1 MACLQ
6 GDSRTRVPLFSESLK
21 ETLICSFSVS
31 YFPIRFHNLKTH
43 IPFLILISA
52 APQIT
57 PVVDDTFERVLFS
70 YIRAGSSP
78 GSRGRESGWYRGKP
92 QETRGQV
99 VERNIQAPARRQQHL
114 LAPEPVIS
122 TYLYQPYIHT
132 QSALNSLFSC
142 FSDATRRL
150 SLGNSA
156 SS

>member
-6 GDSRTRVPLFSESLK
+6 AESRTRVPLFSESLK

-57 PVVDDTFERVLFS
+57 PAVDDTFERVLFS
-70 YIRAGSSP
+70 YPRRLLTWIQRQ
-78 GSRGRESGWYRGKP
+78 RERVVPWQTSGD
-92 QETRGQV
+92 TGQV

-122 TYLYQPYIHT
+122 TYLYLPYIHT
-132 QSALNSLFSC
+132 VCAEFIV
-142 FSDATRRL
+142 FVFF
-150 SLGNSA
+150 
-156 SS
+156 

>member
-6 GDSRTRVPLFSESLK
+6 GESRTRVPLFSESLK

-70 YIRAGSSP
+70 YPRRLLTWIQRQRERVVPWQTSGDTGAGSGTKHPSTSQKAATSA
-78 GSRGRESGWYRGKP
+78 GSW
-92 QETRGQV
+92 
-99 VERNIQAPARRQQHL
+99 ACHQHL
-114 LAPEPVIS
+114 LIS
-122 TYLYQPYIHT
+122 AIYTHT
-132 QSALNSLFSC
+132 VCAEFIV
-142 FSDATRRL
+142 FVFFWRYKTVVAW
-150 SLGNSA
+150 
-156 SS
+156 

>member
-6 GDSRTRVPLFSESLK
+6 GESRTRVPLFSESLK

-70 YIRAGSSP
+70 CPRRLLTWIQRQRERVVPWQTSGDTGAGSGTKHPSTSQKAATSA
-78 GSRGRESGWYRGKP
+78 GSW
-92 QETRGQV
+92 
-99 VERNIQAPARRQQHL
+99 ACHQHL
-114 LAPEPVIS
+114 LIS
-122 TYLYQPYIHT
+122 AIYTHT
-132 QSALNSLFSC
+132 VCAEFIV
-142 FSDATRRL
+142 FVFFWRYKTVVAW
-150 SLGNSA
+150 
-156 SS
+156 